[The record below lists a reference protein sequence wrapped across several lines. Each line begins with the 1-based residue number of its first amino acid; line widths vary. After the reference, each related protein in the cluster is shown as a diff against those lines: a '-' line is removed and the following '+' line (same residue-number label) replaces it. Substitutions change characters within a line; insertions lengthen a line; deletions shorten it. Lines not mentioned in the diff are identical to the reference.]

1 MKSFKRHLYESYLAT
16 ALSADVR
23 DAIKQKGGKIYQ
35 IGGAVRDEIL
45 GKVSKDLDLLV
56 VGIELDELSRVL
68 KPFGKVNLVG
78 KAFGILKFVP
88 EGETEEVDIS
98 IPRVDSKSTGKGHK
112 DFEVKLGKGITL
124 QQDQLRRDFYINAL
138 AKDIDTGEV
147 IDVERK
153 GMTDIKNKEIRMIS
167 PVAFEEDPLRM
178 LRAVQFAARFGFKIE
193 SETFKEIKKNARSIS
208 TVSAERFQEEF
219 RKMFTKAEKPSIGI
233 KLLFVTGLIDHILP
247 QSNLR
252 HIDLASIDKLD
263 KKAFPTFI
271 GMMMSGYGSSAGTEV
286 ASKMRLSKA
295 DSDAVQ
301 AVVSYMTKS
310 PFLEKDDFKLVQFM
324 KNVSNKGIQSIDA
337 YLSVKKRPTL
347 SSKLKRMK
355 VTSVRD
361 LSVGGRDLMKL
372 GIRGK
377 QVGDALQY
385 ALEFAVRS
393 GRNNKS
399 ELMNAIKE
407 KYGMKEEPAFSEEE
421 WGDILF
427 AKELAIRKVTEQVE
441 AEGILKYYPS
451 PREVKYIRSVRYKL
465 IKKNPDMKPIGDDK
479 LHVTLAG
486 GAGWKKISSEFKSV
500 KFDNP
505 DFQLEFE
512 EPKKVESSGKVSWYM
527 KVKQQRQLKDYVT
540 DLLQKDPDPKRV
552 FHVSIANKT
561 GKVGDS
567 VANI

>member
-1 MKSFKRHLYESYLAT
+1 MKTFKQHLYENYLAT

-23 DAIKQKGGKIYQ
+23 DAIKNKGGKIYQ

-45 GKVSKDLDLLV
+45 GKVSKDLDLLI
-56 VGIELDELSRVL
+56 VGLELDELGRIL

-78 KAFGILKFVP
+78 KAFGIIKFVP

-112 DFEVKLGKGITL
+112 DFEVKLGKGISL
-124 QQDQLRRDFYINAL
+124 QQDQLRRDFWINAL

-153 GMTDIKNKEIRMIS
+153 GMTDIKKKEIRMIS

-178 LRAVQFAARFGFKIE
+178 LRAIQFAARFGFKIE
-193 SETFKEIKKNARSIS
+193 KETFNEIKKNARSIS

-219 RKMFTKAEKPSIGI
+219 RKMFTKADKPSIGI

-252 HIDLASIDKLD
+252 HIDLATIDKLD

-271 GMMMSGYGSSAGTEV
+271 GMIMGGYSSGAGKEV
-286 ASKMRLSKA
+286 AKVMRLSNV

-301 AVVSYMTKS
+301 NVVSYMTKGA
-310 PFLEKDDFKLVQFM
+310 FLEKDNYKLVQFLGG
-324 KNVSNKGIQSIDA
+324 VGDRGIKSIDA
-337 YLSVKKRPTL
+337 YLTAKKRPTL
-347 SSKLKRMK
+347 SSKLRRMK
-355 VTSVRD
+355 VTTIKD
-361 LSVGGRDLMKL
+361 LAVKGRDLMKL
-372 GIRGK
+372 GLKGK

-393 GRNNKS
+393 GRNNKT
-399 ELMNAIKE
+399 ELTNGIKE
-407 KYGMKEEPAFSEEE
+407 KFGINEEV
-421 WGDILF
+421 
-427 AKELAIRKVTEQVE
+427 KVES
-441 AEGILKYYPS
+441 ILKYVLS
-451 PREVKYIRSVRYKL
+451 SKEIGVLKKMRDDVV
-465 IKKNPDMKPIGDDK
+465 KKNPDMKPIDDK
-479 LHVTLAG
+479 HLHVSLASG
-486 GAGWKKISSEFKSV
+486 PGWKKLRPEYKGTSFS
-500 KFDNP
+500 DP
-505 DFQLEFE
+505 DFRIDFE
-512 EPKKVESSGKVSWYM
+512 PPKRAESGNSVSWYA
-527 KVKQQRQLKDYVT
+527 KVKQQKQFKDYVT
-540 DLLQKDPDPKRV
+540 DLLQSDPDPKRV

-567 VANI
+567 VATI

>member
-1 MKSFKRHLYESYLAT
+1 MKTFKQHLYENYLAT

-23 DAIKQKGGKIYQ
+23 DAIKNKGGKIYQ

-45 GKVSKDLDLLV
+45 GKVSKDLDLLI
-56 VGIELDELSRVL
+56 VGLELDELGRIL

-78 KAFGILKFVP
+78 KAFGIIKFVP

-112 DFEVKLGKGITL
+112 DFEVKLGKGISL
-124 QQDQLRRDFYINAL
+124 QQDQLRRDFWINAL

-153 GMTDIKNKEIRMIS
+153 GMTDIKKKEIRMIS

-178 LRAVQFAARFGFKIE
+178 LRAIQFAARFGFKIE
-193 SETFKEIKKNARSIS
+193 KETFNEIKKNARSIS

-219 RKMFTKAEKPSIGI
+219 RKMFTKADKPSIGI

-252 HIDLASIDKLD
+252 HIDLATIDKLD

-271 GMMMSGYGSSAGTEV
+271 GMIMGGYGSGAGKEV
-286 ASKMRLSKA
+286 AKVMRLSNV

-301 AVVSYMTKS
+301 NVVSYMTKGA
-310 PFLEKDDFKLVQFM
+310 FLEKDNYKLVQFLGG
-324 KNVSNKGIQSIDA
+324 VGDRGIKSIDA
-337 YLSVKKRPTL
+337 YLTAKKRPTL
-347 SSKLKRMK
+347 SSKLRRMK
-355 VTSVRD
+355 VTTIKD
-361 LSVGGRDLMKL
+361 LAVKGRDLMKL
-372 GIRGK
+372 GLKGK

-393 GRNNKS
+393 GRNNKT
-399 ELMNAIKE
+399 ELTNGIKE
-407 KYGMKEEPAFSEEE
+407 KFGIKEEPAFSEKE

-427 AKELAIRKVTEQVE
+427 AKELELRKISEQVE
-441 AEGILKYYPS
+441 AESILKYYPS
-451 PREVKYIRSVRYKL
+451 PREVKFIRSIRHKL

-486 GAGWKKISSEFKSV
+486 GPGWKKISSEFKGV

-512 EPKKVESSGKVSWYM
+512 EPKKIESSGRISWYM
-527 KVKQQRQLKDYVT
+527 KVKQQRKLKDYVT
-540 DLLQKDPDPKRV
+540 DLLQSDPDPKRV

-567 VANI
+567 VATI

>member
-23 DAIKQKGGKIYQ
+23 DAIKRKGGKIYQ

-56 VGIELDELSRVL
+56 VGIELDELGRIL

-78 KAFGILKFVP
+78 KAFGVLKFVP
-88 EGETEEVDIS
+88 EGELEEVDIS
-98 IPRVDSKSTGKGHK
+98 VPRVDSKSTGKGHK

-124 QQDQLRRDFYINAL
+124 QQDQLRRDFWINAL

-193 SETFKEIKKNARSIS
+193 RETFKEIKNNARSIS

-252 HIDLASIDKLD
+252 HIDLASIDKLN

-271 GMMMSGYGSSAGTEV
+271 GMMMSGYGSSAGKEV
-286 ASKMRLSKA
+286 ASKMRLSKV

-301 AVVSYMTKS
+301 AVV
-310 PFLEKDDFKLVQFM
+310 
-324 KNVSNKGIQSIDA
+324 
-337 YLSVKKRPTL
+337 TL
-347 SSKLKRMK
+347 S
-355 VTSVRD
+355 
-361 LSVGGRDLMKL
+361 
-372 GIRGK
+372 
-377 QVGDALQY
+377 
-385 ALEFAVRS
+385 
-393 GRNNKS
+393 
-399 ELMNAIKE
+399 
-407 KYGMKEEPAFSEEE
+407 
-421 WGDILF
+421 
-427 AKELAIRKVTEQVE
+427 
-441 AEGILKYYPS
+441 
-451 PREVKYIRSVRYKL
+451 L
-465 IKKNPDMKPIGDDK
+465 IHI
-479 LHVTLAG
+479 
-486 GAGWKKISSEFKSV
+486 
-500 KFDNP
+500 
-505 DFQLEFE
+505 
-512 EPKKVESSGKVSWYM
+512 
-527 KVKQQRQLKDYVT
+527 
-540 DLLQKDPDPKRV
+540 
-552 FHVSIANKT
+552 
-561 GKVGDS
+561 
-567 VANI
+567 

>member
-23 DAIKQKGGKIYQ
+23 DAIKRKGGKIYQ

-56 VGIELDELSRVL
+56 VGVELDELSRVL

-124 QQDQLRRDFYINAL
+124 QQDQLRRDFWINAL

-193 SETFKEIKKNARSIS
+193 RETFKEIKNNARSIS

-271 GMMMSGYGSSAGTEV
+271 GMMMSGYGSSAGKEV
-286 ASKMRLSKA
+286 ASKMRLSKV

-301 AVVSYMTKS
+301 VVVTYMAKS
-310 PFLEKDDFKLVQFM
+310 PFLERDDFKLVQFM
-324 KNVSNKGIQSIDA
+324 KGVSNKGIQSIDA
-337 YLSVKKRPTL
+337 YLDAKKRPTL

-355 VTSVRD
+355 VTSIRD

-407 KYGMKEEPAFSEEE
+407 KFGIKEEPAFSEEE

-441 AEGILKYYPS
+441 AESILKYYPS
-451 PREVKYIRSVRYKL
+451 PREVKYIRSVRHML

-479 LHVTLAG
+479 LDVTLAG
-486 GAGWKKISSEFKSV
+486 GPGWKKISSKFKGV
-500 KFDNP
+500 RFDNP

-512 EPKKVESSGKVSWYM
+512 EPKKIESSGRVSWYM
-527 KVKQQRQLKDYVT
+527 KVKQQRKLKDYVT
-540 DLLQKDPDPKRV
+540 DLLQSDPDSKRL

-561 GKVGDS
+561 GKIGDS

>member
-23 DAIKQKGGKIYQ
+23 DAIKRKGGKIYQ

-88 EGETEEVDIS
+88 EGESEEVDIS

-124 QQDQLRRDFYINAL
+124 QQDQLRRDFWINAL

-178 LRAVQFAARFGFKIE
+178 LRAIQFAARFGFKIE
-193 SETFKEIKKNARSIS
+193 KETFKEIKKNARSIS

-271 GMMMSGYGSSAGTEV
+271 GMMMSGYSSSAGKEV
-286 ASKMRLSKA
+286 ASKMRLSKV

-301 AVVSYMTKS
+301 AVVTYMAKS
-310 PFLEKDDFKLVQFM
+310 PFLDKDDFKLVQFM
-324 KNVSNKGIQSIDA
+324 KGVSDKGIQSIDA
-337 YLSVKKRPTL
+337 YLDAKKRPTL

-355 VTSVRD
+355 VTSIRD

-393 GRNNKS
+393 GRNDKS

-407 KYGMKEEPAFSEEE
+407 KYGIKEEPAFSEEE

-427 AKELAIRKVTEQVE
+427 AKELAIRRVTEQVE
-441 AEGILKYYPS
+441 AESILKYYPS
-451 PREVKYIRSVRYKL
+451 PREVKYIRSVRHKL
-465 IKKNPDMKPIGDDK
+465 IMKNPDMKPIGDDK

-486 GAGWKKISSEFKSV
+486 GPGWKKISSEFKGIR
-500 KFDNP
+500 FDNP

-512 EPKKVESSGKVSWYM
+512 EPKKVESSGKISWYM

-540 DLLQKDPDPKRV
+540 DLLQSDPDPKRV